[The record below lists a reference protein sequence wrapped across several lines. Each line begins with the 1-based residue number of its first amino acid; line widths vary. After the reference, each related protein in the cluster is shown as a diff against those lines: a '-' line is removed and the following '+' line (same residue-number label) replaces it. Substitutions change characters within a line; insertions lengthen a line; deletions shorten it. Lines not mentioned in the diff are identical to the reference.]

1 MIEPDARNE
10 RRRRLDGRELSSGL
24 TTELLTALVTGLV
37 TRLVTGLVTGLEF
50 RPCYGLVIDPGRID
64 HRTLPRVL
72 AKINWGGVAN
82 RARPFE
88 PALNVLSKGFLS
100 PR

>member
-1 MIEPDARNE
+1 MIEPDGRSE
-10 RRRRLDGRELSSGL
+10 RRRRLHRRKLSSGL
-24 TTELLTALVTGLV
+24 TAELLTALM

-50 RPCYGLVIDPGRID
+50 WPCYGLVIDPARID

-72 AKINWGGVAN
+72 AKIDWDGVGN